1 MSEGLTPAR
10 VGSVAAPPLSP
21 SANGRSSVPST
32 VLLLNPLEVQAE
44 FLAVANQ
51 LSTPGPSPHSTYTTL
66 LLHAFQAT
74 FGPHCDLPGLH
85 CRLQVCAWGP
95 GLSSAPSQQKFSLL
109 PFGACPDTLAPLTLS
124 EVAGALTSLR
134 GLCSAGS

>member
-1 MSEGLTPAR
+1 M
-10 VGSVAAPPLSP
+10 
-21 SANGRSSVPST
+21 
-32 VLLLNPLEVQAE
+32 LLLNPVEVQAE

-95 GLSSAPSQQKFSLL
+95 GLSSAPSRQRVSLQRQGPPWAQQRPL
-109 PFGACPDTLAPLTLS
+109 PTEVLTAPFWSPPGYTGPPHP
-124 EVAGALTSLR
+124 E
-134 GLCSAGS
+134 

>member
-1 MSEGLTPAR
+1 MCVWEEK
-10 VGSVAAPPLSP
+10 
-21 SANGRSSVPST
+21 GRCFSFTHVEVELYVDYPEKSR
-32 VLLLNPLEVQAE
+32 LELEVQAE

-109 PFGACPDTLAPLTLS
+109 PFGARPDTLAPLTLS